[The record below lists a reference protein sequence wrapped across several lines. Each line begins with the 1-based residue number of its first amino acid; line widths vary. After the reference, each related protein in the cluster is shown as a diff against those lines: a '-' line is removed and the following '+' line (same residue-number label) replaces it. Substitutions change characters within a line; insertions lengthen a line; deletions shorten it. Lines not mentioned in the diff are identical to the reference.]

1 MSSTTALE
9 LRHISKVFGATRA
22 LSDVDLTVEQGE
34 VLALLGENGC
44 GKSTLVKVLA
54 GVNVPEPGGWLAVDG
69 REVTLPMALGAS
81 SGLGL
86 SFVHQDLGL
95 AKPLTVVENLLGSS
109 LATGGPSRRRINWRR
124 EIRAAAKML
133 GSYGV
138 NIDPRLVVN
147 DLPPVDQALV
157 AIARAADQLEQY
169 RARTGAASSVLVL
182 DEPTVFLPEH
192 EVEFLFDLIRRVV
205 ASGSSVVFISHDLAA
220 VREIADRVTILRDGR
235 VAATAAMSD
244 VSDDEIVELIVGSAA
259 AAAAAGGPVGA
270 AQRLRQFD
278 SGSPAAV
285 TVTGLRGGRVHDLDL
300 TVASGEVVGLA
311 GLMGSGVEDV
321 PYLLFGARPAGGTL
335 ALRDAS
341 VDLTRHSP
349 AAAVRMGMALIP
361 ADRRRDAIAPAVSVA
376 ENMMLP
382 VAQRFSRAGW
392 LRVGELRATADERA
406 ERLDVRPR
414 RTSLPI
420 GTLSGGNAQKVVLA
434 KWLEIEPRLLVLHEP
449 TQGVDVA
456 ARAEIYRVI
465 ERATTTGMSVIWVS
479 SDFDE
484 LATVCHRVVVVSD
497 GRQAGQVE
505 GAVMSPEAISTAVYA
520 AARATTESSLSTTEK
535 VHQ

>member
-1 MSSTTALE
+1 
-9 LRHISKVFGATRA
+9 
-22 LSDVDLTVEQGE
+22 
-34 VLALLGENGC
+34 
-44 GKSTLVKVLA
+44 
-54 GVNVPEPGGWLAVDG
+54 
-69 REVTLPMALGAS
+69 
-81 SGLGL
+81 
-86 SFVHQDLGL
+86 
-95 AKPLTVVENLLGSS
+95 
-109 LATGGPSRRRINWRR
+109 
-124 EIRAAAKML
+124 
-133 GSYGV
+133 
-138 NIDPRLVVN
+138 
-147 DLPPVDQALV
+147 
-157 AIARAADQLEQY
+157 
-169 RARTGAASSVLVL
+169 
-182 DEPTVFLPEH
+182 
-192 EVEFLFDLIRRVV
+192 
-205 ASGSSVVFISHDLAA
+205 
-220 VREIADRVTILRDGR
+220 
-235 VAATAAMSD
+235 
-244 VSDDEIVELIVGSAA
+244 
-259 AAAAAGGPVGA
+259 
-270 AQRLRQFD
+270 
-278 SGSPAAV
+278 
-285 TVTGLRGGRVHDLDL
+285 
-300 TVASGEVVGLA
+300 
-311 GLMGSGVEDV
+311 MGSGVEDV

-376 ENMMLP
+376 ENMMLL

-465 ERATTTGMSVIWVS
+465 ERATATGMSVIWVS